1 MNINAASD
9 QIKASVQR
17 SPVLKLNLSVVASFG
32 LLAVAFTLW
41 QVVPKLL
48 GVPSFIFPTLSD
60 TVSEI
65 KFLVGNGNLIQHTV
79 STALN
84 VAIGFGVGSIFGMA
98 LGYFLGLCKPAEVI
112 ASPYLL
118 LLQIAPKVAFAPLF
132 IMWFGFTAVPKIL
145 VTTLM
150 VFFPVAINVLTAMRG
165 IDPDL
170 IRLAR
175 SLNATR
181 AQLFWKIQFRASL
194 PELMAGL
201 RIGATL
207 AVVGV
212 VVGEMVGGNTGLGYL
227 LIYGQGQANTAAVFA
242 SILILTLI
250 GVVAYLSVIV
260 AEKYA
265 LAWRPPAV
273 R

>member
-1 MNINAASD
+1 MITDAASN
-9 QIKASVQR
+9 QIRASVQR
-17 SPVLKLNLSVVASFG
+17 SPVLRLNLSLVASLG
-32 LLAVAFTLW
+32 LLAVAFVLW
-41 QVVPKLL
+41 QVVPELL

-60 TVSEI
+60 TASEI
-65 KFLVGNGNLIQHTV
+65 KFLVINENLIQHTI
-79 STALN
+79 STAVN
-84 VAIGFGVGSIFGMA
+84 VAIGFAVGSIFGMA

-132 IMWFGFTAVPKIL
+132 IMWFGFSVVPKIL

-227 LIYGQGQANTAAVFA
+227 LIYGQGQADTAAVFA

-250 GVVAYLSVIV
+250 GVVAYLGVVV
-260 AEKYA
+260 AEKYT
-265 LAWRPPAV
+265 LAWRPPMA